1 MTKVGLSVMLK
12 KKRYL
17 SNYIEE
23 ELKVVF
29 NILVYVYSNSI
40 NISIYFMK
48 SFVVTYLSYLK
59 IE

>member
-59 IE
+59 ID